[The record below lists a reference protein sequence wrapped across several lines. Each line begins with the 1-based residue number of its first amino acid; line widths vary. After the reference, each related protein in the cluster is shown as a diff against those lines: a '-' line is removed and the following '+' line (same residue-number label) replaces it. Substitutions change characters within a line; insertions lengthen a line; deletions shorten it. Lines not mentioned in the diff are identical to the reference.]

1 MQELISFLPLAV
13 LILVFYFLVFRPQQ
27 QQRKK
32 HAAMVESL
40 KRGDKIVTNGGFVC
54 EVIKQDDRFIVV
66 ELGDT
71 QVRLAREFVAYK
83 VDEMAEEYDSSTDSK
98 KEEKESKNKHDKK

>member
-83 VDEMAEEYDSSTDSK
+83 VDEMAEDDDSSTDSK

>member
-40 KRGDKIVTNGGFVC
+40 RRGDKIVTNGGFVC

-83 VDEMAEEYDSSTDSK
+83 VD
-98 KEEKESKNKHDKK
+98 

>member
-83 VDEMAEEYDSSTDSK
+83 VDEMAEEDDSNTDSK

>member
-13 LILVFYFLVFRPQQ
+13 LIAVFYFLVFRPQQ

-54 EVIKQDDRFIVV
+54 EVIKQDDRFILV

-71 QVRLAREFVAYK
+71 QVRLAKEFVAYK
-83 VDEMAEEYDSSTDSK
+83 VDEMVEQDDSNADS
-98 KEEKESKNKHDKK
+98 KEEKESKSKHDKK